1 MNLNTNIIFG
11 QEPNN
16 SSQISN
22 SSSDSLTYTDNNI
35 ISDIT
40 FNTQLNL
47 TWTIAIRL
55 YWHIIIAGDFNAV
68 PNSQLDKQSTT
79 RKHHSCNPTNQCIT
93 LLQNNCLIDT
103 YREINPYRQQF
114 TWNRNTS
121 ASRLD
126 QIWITTNPT

>member
-47 TWTIAIRL
+47 TWTIA
-55 YWHIIIAGDFNAV
+55 
-68 PNSQLDKQSTT
+68 T
-79 RKHHSCNPTNQCIT
+79 RNIQGIV
-93 LLQNNCLIDT
+93 D
-103 YREINPYRQQF
+103 
-114 TWNRNTS
+114 
-121 ASRLD
+121 
-126 QIWITTNPT
+126 TTNRDL